1 MCRNS
6 KLWTAEKRSRFSAL
20 GKHIG
25 SRKWP
30 TQPMKSRNPDMPGKI
45 DPNVKPLLARQSGD
59 GSPQSESAS
68 ASPAILTGIDLYMVT
83 WRLST
88 P

>member
-1 MCRNS
+1 
-6 KLWTAEKRSRFSAL
+6 
-20 GKHIG
+20 
-25 SRKWP
+25 
-30 TQPMKSRNPDMPGKI
+30 MKSRNPDMPGKI